1 MTTLVTTAE
10 EVLQRFNVTDNARR
24 RFDRWSTGHRRDRVV
39 PVVMAHRTKT
49 LYTLTRK
56 DVDRVRDRRGH
67 ALGEITRAEGER
79 IGAIVDWSPDFAF
92 THVFHY
98 ALESL
103 GHLPTWPEFRE
114 FSAHDET
121 ACEALWVPAQRKVA
135 EEVEQFGRDAAYK
148 AMRWRVGKAYYSFVR
163 EVHLI
168 ICLHARGIDVRFH
181 PLADA
186 LFRVDAWW
194 GATVVSLYI
203 RNDEYRSGRWG
214 RKDRP
219 EEILAGSAHA
229 FRFETID
236 LEAADKFGVVYLVR
250 EEDIDRVA
258 ERLVA
263 TRPRRHI

>member
-10 EVLQRFNVTDNARR
+10 DVLQRFNVTDDARR
-24 RFDRWSTGHRRDRVV
+24 RFDVWSNGHRRDRVV
-39 PVVMAHRTKT
+39 SVVMAHRTKT
-49 LYTLTRK
+49 LYALTRK
-56 DVDRVRDRRGH
+56 DVDRVRDRRYH
-67 ALGEITRAEGER
+67 ALGDIKRVDGER
-79 IGAIVDWSPDFAF
+79 IRGIVDWSPDFAF

-98 ALESL
+98 VLESL

-114 FSAHDET
+114 FSEHDET
-121 ACEALWVPAQRKVA
+121 AREALWVPAQRKVA
-135 EEVEQFGRDAAYK
+135 EEAKHFDRDAAYR

-168 ICLHARGIDVRFH
+168 ICLHARGIDVCFH

-194 GATVVSLYI
+194 GDTVLSLYI
-203 RNDEYRSGRWG
+203 RNDEYRNGRMG

-219 EEILAGSAHA
+219 EEILAGSAHT

-236 LEAADKFGVVYLVR
+236 LETADKFGVVHLAL

-258 ERLVA
+258 DRLAA
-263 TRPRRHI
+263 TRS